1 VYDLD
6 IYLELEQ
13 RLKHDILILRKRNF
27 DKDYALKKDN
37 IHLRTLRQEEFNK
50 TKISYRCRDML

>member
-1 VYDLD
+1 LD

-37 IHLRTLRQEEFNK
+37 VHLRTLKQEEFNK